1 MYNCNMKAYLCL
13 LLAVISVGVVIP
25 VPTDDTCPCATGLDM
40 TRTGVKAIGRKVY
53 LYVYPTIGSCI
64 GSSDVDYR

>member
-1 MYNCNMKAYLCL
+1 MFAAGGDFSGCGYSSPY
-13 LLAVISVGVVIP
+13 
-25 VPTDDTCPCATGLDM
+25 TDDTCPCATGLDM

-64 GSSDVDYR
+64 GSSDVDYW